1 MNAHKHDSENRS
13 LPYTLAFRVPLSF
26 RSYLTACQQKLTGI
40 CNSFEAPESAHLTV
54 KFMGRATGYL
64 DDDKII
70 ELLPQIHRIAAR
82 YLPLKIY
89 LRGFDVFRYEHN
101 RITVVFLKV
110 MPNERLHALHHEL
123 CEKFDEFDCFE
134 HADKENFQPHITL
147 SKDLKPDNE
156 DQIMRAVSRSRNMAK
171 RHLKIDDLVVMG
183 PNRLFPVTD
192 NLTVPL
198 ICPPVK

>member
-1 MNAHKHDSENRS
+1 MSAHKHDNSNRS

-26 RSYLTACQQKLTGI
+26 RGYLAVCQQKLTTI
-40 CNSFEAPESAHLTV
+40 CNSFEAPEEAHLTV
-54 KFMGRATGYL
+54 KFLGRASGYL
-64 DDDKII
+64 DDDKIT
-70 ELLPQIHRIAAR
+70 ELFPQIHGIAAKS
-82 YLPLKIY
+82 LPLKIY

-110 MPNERLHALHHEL
+110 LPNQWLNAFHHEL
-123 CEKFDEFDCFE
+123 CEQFAEFDFFK
-134 HADKENFQPHITL
+134 HADRENYQPHITL
-147 SKDLKPDNE
+147 SKDLIPDNE
-156 DQIMRAVSRSRNMAK
+156 NQIMRLVSRSRKMAK

-192 NLTVPL
+192 DLSAPL